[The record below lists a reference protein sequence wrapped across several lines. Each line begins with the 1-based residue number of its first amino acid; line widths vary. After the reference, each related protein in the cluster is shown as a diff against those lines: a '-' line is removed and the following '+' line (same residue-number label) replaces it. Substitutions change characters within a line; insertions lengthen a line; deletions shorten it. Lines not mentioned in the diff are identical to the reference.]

1 MTRRRL
7 LLASGSMLA
16 LLLGTRAFQGTG
28 VRATTAA
35 ASFAVTRTEA
45 EWRRLLSPAQYAILR
60 RQATEPPGSS
70 PLDRETR
77 PGRYDCAGCA
87 NPLFSSETKFHS
99 GTGWPSFW
107 RPLDGAVGT
116 TVDRSLFMERT
127 EVHCHRCGGH
137 LGHVFDD
144 GPRPTGLRYCI
155 NGAALA
161 FHPAT

>member
-1 MTRRRL
+1 MTTRRL

-16 LLLGTRAFQGTG
+16 LLLGTRTFRTTG
-28 VRATTAA
+28 ARATE
-35 ASFAVTRTEA
+35 SFEVTRTDE
-45 EWRRLLSPAQYAILR
+45 EWHRLLSPAQYSILR

-70 PLDRETR
+70 PLDQEAR

-87 NPLFSSETKFHS
+87 NPLFSSDTKFHS

-107 RPLDGAVGT
+107 RPLDGAVST
-116 TVDRSLFMERT
+116 AADRSLFMERT
-127 EVHCHRCGGH
+127 EVHCRRCGGH

-144 GPRPTGLRYCI
+144 GPAPTGLRYCM

-161 FHPAT
+161 FHPAAA